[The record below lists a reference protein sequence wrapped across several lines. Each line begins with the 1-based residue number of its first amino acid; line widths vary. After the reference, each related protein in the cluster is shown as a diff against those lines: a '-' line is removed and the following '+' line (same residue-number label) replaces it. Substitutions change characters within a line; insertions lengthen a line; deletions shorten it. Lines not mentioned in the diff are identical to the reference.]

1 MFLNLK
7 RRLNK
12 EIYKANEKVFKK
24 VEYVDGEMYPP
35 SEWGYTVMVDG
46 QEVKQY
52 D

>member
-12 EIYKANEKVFKK
+12 EIYKTNDQVFKK
-24 VEYVDGEMYPP
+24 VEYADCEVYPP
-35 SEWGYTVMVDG
+35 SEWGYTVLVDG
-46 QEVKQY
+46 AEVKQY